1 MNESTSYRKSFY
13 LAIGLHVFLAIVLMF
28 ESETHNPVLNNEIT
42 QQQNMLP
49 TPTKTA
55 SQEVVKAVS
64 VENNELSEAVNR
76 LKLQRE
82 KQHQQEVARQNELT
96 RLANLAKQ
104 TRLKEQQQLAKL
116 KKETEQLAIA
126 RKKQMEEEKR
136 HLKELAEQKEKETK
150 RLADLKKK
158 QEVLKQQQAKEA
170 ERVEKIQ
177 KQQAMEAIKEEKAKA
192 EKAALALENQRK
204 AAIAEAHANAEQAAS
219 MAGEINKYKA
229 LILNA
234 ISEKWIFPD
243 NVDPTL
249 SSKFRIRLAPDGMVL
264 EVSLIKSSGDPILDR
279 SAQTAIYKASPLP
292 VPHDPA
298 TFNQFRD
305 INLTV
310 RPTQLRG

>member
-1 MNESTSYRKSFY
+1 MNESITYRKSFY
-13 LAIGLHVFLAIVLMF
+13 LAVGLHVLLAIVLMF
-28 ESETHNPVLNNEIT
+28 ESETRNPVINNEIT
-42 QQQNMLP
+42 QQENTLP

-64 VENNELSEAVNR
+64 VENKELSEAVNR

-104 TRLKEQQQLAKL
+104 SRLKEQQQLEKL
-116 KKETEQLAIA
+116 KRETEQLAIA
-126 RKKQMEEEKR
+126 RKKQMAEEKR

-158 QEVLKQQQAKEA
+158 QEELKKQQVADA
-170 ERVEKIQ
+170 EKLEKIK
-177 KQQAMEAIKEEKAKA
+177 KQQAMEALKEEKAKA
-192 EKAALALENQRK
+192 EKVALAQEQQRK
-204 AAIAEAHANAEQAAS
+204 AAIAEAQANAEQAAS

-234 ISEKWIFPD
+234 ISRQWIFPD
-243 NVDPTL
+243 NVDPNL

-264 EVSLIKSSGDPILDR
+264 EVSLLKSSGDSILDR

-310 RPTQLRG
+310 RPTQIRG